1 MEFKFKATAPKKITK
16 TTRDYTWVL
25 PSEIHPF
32 LKKLIRHQETGF
44 NSYLKLKDS
53 LAHYWDQKVLIKA
66 GVPVQYDV
74 GKNNSLRTVR
84 ALRATQWVMQKK
96 EYEVMGWDPAP
107 PNPLQHSKIK
117 TTLERY
123 AVKGCD
129 NIYEARVRCKE
140 KYKDDPELC

>member
-1 MEFKFKATAPKKITK
+1 MEFKFKATAPKNITK
-16 TTRDYTWVL
+16 TGRDYTWVL

-66 GVPVQYDV
+66 GVPVKYDV

-84 ALRATQWVMQKK
+84 ALRATQWVM
-96 EYEVMGWDPAP
+96 
-107 PNPLQHSKIK
+107 
-117 TTLERY
+117 
-123 AVKGCD
+123 
-129 NIYEARVRCKE
+129 
-140 KYKDDPELC
+140 